1 MLAIGFGFP
10 AGTAETSSDPKRTAS
25 EIIDRNAEQ
34 IATVGDV
41 LYYFGEPGM
50 QEHESS
56 KYLKET
62 LEGAGFKVELGRW
75 RHADERLGD
84 VGFRNPVIAIV
95 TEMDALP
102 EGSQTPGSIPR
113 KPLVEG
119 APGHMEGHNVMAA
132 VAVGAAH
139 AVKRTMEQHRIPG
152 TIVVSIGPAEEQLMS
167 RPYLVRD
174 GYFKNVDAAVLTHIA
189 RQLSHWLRLAELCA
203 NRRQIHLQRPH
214 RAWRRKSVGRQR
226 RS

>member
-1 MLAIGFGFP
+1 MFSLSTKVLVRLHVAIITAVLATGFSSL
-10 AGTAETSSDPKRTAS
+10 AGTAETSSDPKRTAF
-25 EIIDRNAEQ
+25 ETIDRNAEQ

-62 LEGAGFKVELGRW
+62 LEDAGFKVELGGAGMPTNVW
-75 RHADERLGD
+75 ATWGS
-84 VGFRNPVIAIV
+84 GNPVIAIV

-139 AVKRTMEQHRIPG
+139 AVKRTMEQHKSPG
-152 TIVVSIGPAEEQLMS
+152 PSWS
-167 RPYLVRD
+167 RSVPP
-174 GYFKNVDAAVLTHIA
+174 KN
-189 RQLSHWLRLAELCA
+189 S
-203 NRRQIHLQRPH
+203 
-214 RAWRRKSVGRQR
+214 
-226 RS
+226 